1 MLVRWNVRRAKY
13 TILLADD
20 HAILLESLSALL
32 STAYQVVGTVT
43 DGRALV
49 DTAAR
54 LHPDVVISDIA
65 MPGLNGLDAA
75 VHLRQRVPGTR
86 LIFLTMNEDV
96 DTALAALR
104 GGAAGYVVKSS
115 VGAEL
120 FQAIDEAMSGRVY
133 VSPAI
138 TTEPVGVFLARSR
151 APRRSPLSL
160 RQREVLQLLAE
171 GRSMKEAAEVLG
183 VTPRTIAF
191 HKYSIMEQLG
201 VKTTAELLQ
210 HAVTRELIGR
220 PAAAG

>member
-1 MLVRWNVRRAKY
+1 VRRAKY

-32 STAYQVVGTVT
+32 ATAHHVVGTVT
-43 DGRALV
+43 DGRLLV
-49 DTAAR
+49 EAAAR
-54 LHPDVVISDIA
+54 LQPDVVVSDIA

-75 VHLRQRVPGTR
+75 VHLRQRLPRAR

-104 GGAAGYVVKSS
+104 VGAVGYVVKSS
-115 VGAEL
+115 AGAEL
-120 FQAIDEAMSGRVY
+120 FEAIEEAMNGRVY

-138 TTEPVGVFLARSR
+138 TTDPIGVFLTRAGASR
-151 APRRSPLSL
+151 RTPLSL
-160 RQREVLQLLAE
+160 RQREVLQLLAD
-171 GRSMKEAAEVLG
+171 GRSMKQAAAVLG
-183 VTPRTIAF
+183 ITPRTVAF

-210 HAVTRELIGR
+210 HAVTRELVGR
-220 PAAAG
+220 PPATG